1 MDGDRP
7 MADGR
12 DLFESELQGLL
23 REVFEEGWEFG
34 IDDLPSTECGYAES
48 VEAHARHD
56 KKLHELII
64 SYLDEPSS
72 DVGAQDEASEARAV
86 GDGVRPETY
95 INFEFE
101 GERIPIGTCDLN
113 ETDDGE
119 IHMRI
124 KFF

>member
-1 MDGDRP
+1 MDRNRP

-12 DLFESELQGLL
+12 DLLESELQELVRDALVYGWRKGSAYDCEFDIKPFHRRISELL
-23 REVFEEGWEFG
+23 VSHFDRE
-34 IDDLPSTECGYAES
+34 A
-48 VEAHARHD
+48 
-56 KKLHELII
+56 
-64 SYLDEPSS
+64 S

-113 ETDDGE
+113 ETDGGE

>member
-1 MDGDRP
+1 MDRNRP

-12 DLFESELQGLL
+12 DIFESELQDAI
-23 REVFEEGWEFG
+23 RRPRKFVFDWF
-34 IDDLPSTECGYAES
+34 D
-48 VEAHARHD
+48 
-56 KKLHELII
+56 ELV
-64 SYLDEPSS
+64 S
-72 DVGAQDEASEARAV
+72 DYNSQTDHVGAQDEASEAREV

-113 ETDDGE
+113 ETDGGE

>member
-12 DLFESELQGLL
+12 DVFESIVQDLIHRAFLYGYYKGLERDYEPAKHL
-23 REVFEEGWEFG
+23 PEIDEEF
-34 IDDLPSTECGYAES
+34 
-48 VEAHARHD
+48 H
-56 KKLHELII
+56 KLFV
-64 SYLDEPSS
+64 SYLDGEPG